1 MSGEIRVPRLGWS
14 MDEGT
19 FVEWLKKEGDPV
31 APGDPLF
38 VLEGDK
44 SAQDIE
50 ALDAG
55 VLRAIPDG
63 PKPGDLV
70 KVGQLIGRLEP
81 AGAVADRPAV
91 PPAEPAALALAP
103 AIEPVAAPTLEPP
116 PPAPSRSGDGERRDG
131 PSGTSTSSPR
141 ARRVARELG
150 VDWTLVPG
158 TGRGGRVR
166 ERDVRAVAPAASP
179 TSDSSVPLSATR
191 RTIAERMLTSLRNTA
206 PVTLT
211 TRAVV
216 SNLVLLRNQFQ
227 ATARSADA
235 VVPSYTDLV
244 VKLVARV
251 LVDHPWL
258 NARREGDRVVLLS
271 DIHIGIAVDTD
282 NGLVVPVIR
291 DVARLGVRQVAARSR
306 ELIGKAR
313 ERALLPEDQRG
324 GTFTVTNLGMY
335 GIDAFTPILNPPET
349 AILGLG
355 AIRRDPVYAE
365 GDRIVPCDR
374 MTLSLTFDHQV
385 VDGGPAARFLQD
397 LGRGLE
403 NIAALLVD

>member
-1 MSGEIRVPRLGWS
+1 
-14 MDEGT
+14 
-19 FVEWLKKEGDPV
+19 
-31 APGDPLF
+31 
-38 VLEGDK
+38 
-44 SAQDIE
+44 
-50 ALDAG
+50 
-55 VLRAIPDG
+55 
-63 PKPGDLV
+63 
-70 KVGQLIGRLEP
+70 
-81 AGAVADRPAV
+81 
-91 PPAEPAALALAP
+91 
-103 AIEPVAAPTLEPP
+103 
-116 PPAPSRSGDGERRDG
+116 
-131 PSGTSTSSPR
+131 
-141 ARRVARELG
+141 
-150 VDWTLVPG
+150 
-158 TGRGGRVR
+158 
-166 ERDVRAVAPAASP
+166 
-179 TSDSSVPLSATR
+179 
-191 RTIAERMLTSLRNTA
+191 MLTSLRNTA

-211 TRAVV
+211 TRAAA

-235 VVPSYTDLV
+235 IVPSYTDLV

-251 LVDHPWL
+251 LSDHPWL

-291 DVARLGVRQVAARSR
+291 DVARLGVRQLAARSR
-306 ELIGKAR
+306 DLIGKAR
-313 ERALLPEDQRG
+313 ERTLLPDDQRG

-355 AIRRDPVYAE
+355 AIHRDPVYAE
-365 GDRIVPCDR
+365 GDRIVPCER